1 MIETKVGLDPRSP
14 AGSSIA
20 PRLPDRVRPSE
31 GAPVSLELVGRLL
44 RGLDARQRAAVTHGE
59 GPLRVIAG
67 PGTGKTRVVTRR
79 IAWLIATKRARPAQI
94 LALTFTGR
102 AADEMQGR
110 VDQLM
115 PYGYADTAIQTFHA
129 FGDGLVREHALRLGL
144 PPEPRLVTRSEA
156 VALIRES
163 LFGLDLKRYRP
174 LGDPARF
181 LGALVELFGRA
192 KQEDVTPDEWSQ
204 FAMRVANDARTA
216 EPADRA
222 AREAVAAE
230 QLELAGAF
238 AAYQALLGQAGAI
251 DFGDQVGLALRLLRD
266 HPDVRAEVQRRYRYV
281 LVDECQDTD
290 PAQAELLAL
299 VAGNAVNVTVVGDD
313 DQAIYGF
320 RGAVADGLG
329 GFAARFAAT
338 RTIALRRNHRSRQP
352 ILDAA
357 GRLAAHGAQADRPAP
372 PIL

>member
-31 GAPVSLELVGRLL
+31 GAPVSLELVGRVL

-204 FAMRVANDARTA
+204 FAMRMANDARMA

-222 AREAVAAE
+222 AREALAAD
-230 QLELAGAF
+230 QAELAAAF
-238 AAYQALLGQAGAI
+238 AAYQAMLGEAGAI
-251 DFGDQVGLALRLLRD
+251 DFGDQVGLAVRLLRE
-266 HPDVRAEVQRRYRYV
+266 HADVRAEVQRRFHFV
-281 LVDECQDTD
+281 LVDEFQDTD

-299 VAGNAVNVTVVGDD
+299 VVGEPANVTVDGASLAQHGLVGGEGGG
-313 DQAIYGF
+313 QLGLVRGEGF
-320 RGAVADGLG
+320 TGGMVRG
-329 GFAARFAAT
+329 
-338 RTIALRRNHRSRQP
+338 LRHPSVVRH
-352 ILDAA
+352 
-357 GRLAAHGAQADRPAP
+357 AHGELRPLVRRHVLLLRP
-372 PIL
+372 TEQ

>member
-1 MIETKVGLDPRSP
+1 MIETKDGLDPRSP

-204 FAMRVANDARTA
+204 FAMRMANDARMA
-216 EPADRA
+216 EPADHA
-222 AREAVAAE
+222 AREALAAD
-230 QLELAGAF
+230 QAELAAAF
-238 AAYQALLGQAGAI
+238 AAYQAMLGEAGAI
-251 DFGDQVGLALRLLRD
+251 DRD
-266 HPDVRAEVQRRYRYV
+266 V
-281 LVDECQDTD
+281 
-290 PAQAELLAL
+290 
-299 VAGNAVNVTVVGDD
+299 
-313 DQAIYGF
+313 
-320 RGAVADGLG
+320 G
-329 GFAARFAAT
+329 GFADDEREQLGLRGVRVLELIDEDEAEAALD
-338 RTIALRRNHRSRQP
+338 LRPDIGVLPQQP
-352 ILDAA
+352 HGEPDLVPEVDGAS
-357 GRLAAHGAQADRPAP
+357 LAEHGLVGGEGGGQLGLIRGEGFTGGAVRGLRHPSVVRHAHGELRPLVRRHVLLLRP
-372 PIL
+372 TEQ